1 MSNAIQGTKSAA
13 SQESSWLDAIGRS
26 LNDAADAVGEQVG
39 AAVDAA
45 SDFAKD
51 SVETAAE
58 ATGVNTAID
67 YWSKHSPR
75 QVTANFRH
83 ATDQYA
89 TDRFGPTAGKLARL
103 ASVPVGAAARF
114 GVQVVQGADHVATQ
128 STKVIRGEAP
138 LPSPTK
144 LAGDV
149 ALGVVNYA
157 GTTLDAGVKS
167 VYDGAAAI
175 ARGDLEGAAA
185 AAEDGL
191 KATLD
196 VVTLAAGAQ
205 GVAGGL
211 TRLSTGS
218 TAAASAGGGAAAL
231 QAAFSV
237 GNVVAGGVQV
247 GGSLGGLAAL
257 NPRTPRP
264 IESRGRGETSS
275 ARSKSNSTE
284 STKGMRESGLAK
296 LKELGLENVQL
307 AGRSFNSGRKAL
319 EKAGF
324 EWTKTTPS
332 GRRVFSNSKTGA
344 KVSYDS
350 GKALSPGQKP
360 HWHIDDRGGFRY
372 SRSGRRVLHSA
383 PAAHIPAN

>member
-1 MSNAIQGTKSAA
+1 MTA
-13 SQESSWLDAIGRS
+13 S
-26 LNDAADAVGEQVG
+26 
-39 AAVDAA
+39 
-45 SDFAKD
+45 
-51 SVETAAE
+51 
-58 ATGVNTAID
+58 
-67 YWSKHSPR
+67 
-75 QVTANFRH
+75 FRH

-128 STKVIRGEAP
+128 STKVVRGEAP

-149 ALGVVNYA
+149 ARGVVNYA
-157 GTTLDAGVKS
+157 GTTLDAGVTS
-167 VYDGAAAI
+167 VYEGATAI

-196 VVTLAAGAQ
+196 VGTLAAGAQ

-264 IESRGRGETSS
+264 IESRGRGEASGR
-275 ARSKSNSTE
+275 AKSKSNSTE

-296 LKELGLENVQL
+296 LKGLGLENVEL

-324 EWTKTTPS
+324 EWKRTTPT
-332 GRRVFSNSKTGA
+332 GRREFVNKETGA
-344 KVSYDS
+344 RVSYDS
-350 GKALSPGQKP
+350 GKALTPGQKP
-360 HWHIDDRGGFRY
+360 HWHIDDRGGFRS
-372 SRSGRRVLHSA
+372 SRSGRCVLHSA